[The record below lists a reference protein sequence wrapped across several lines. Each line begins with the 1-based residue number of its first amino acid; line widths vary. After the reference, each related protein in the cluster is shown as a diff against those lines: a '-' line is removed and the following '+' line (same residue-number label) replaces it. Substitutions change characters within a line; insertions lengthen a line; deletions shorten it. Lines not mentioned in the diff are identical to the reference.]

1 MSGGATWIWGR
12 GDTVSWCRLTA
23 LVLRVLALSRPYLPV
38 AASGPAASLRWV
50 LGQQRPDGAF
60 LEHRAVVHREMQV
73 GDTSLLCAMSPC
85 RISPCN
91 VP

>member
-1 MSGGATWIWGR
+1 M
-12 GDTVSWCRLTA
+12 
-23 LVLRVLALSRPYLPV
+23 LRVLALSRPYLPV

-73 GDTSLLCAMSPC
+73 GDIPAA
-85 RISPCN
+85 CN